1 MIRITS
7 PSRLHLTL
15 IDMNASWGRIDGGA
29 GISLESPHITIS
41 AEKSEAIEVIGES
54 LLKERIEAAVR
65 NVLPEGQGIR
75 IIIEEDMN
83 THVGLG
89 SGTQA
94 SLSAAAAVNELYD
107 LGMSVRDLAIAVGRG
122 GTSGI
127 GVASFE
133 SGGFIVDGG
142 HRFSDKGSFSPS
154 SASRADPAPVIFRH
168 DFPDWNI
175 VLALPDTQGAHDAKE
190 VDIFRKVCPIPLNE
204 VQEVSHIILMKMMP
218 SIIENDIESFG
229 HAVNHIQSL
238 GFKRHEV
245 KLQHQAVRDVMALMQ
260 ESGAYGAGMSSFG
273 PAVYGIVDNKE
284 DAAYVMEDVQDHLDR
299 TIGGRV
305 IVTKANN
312 SGADI
317 REV

>member
-29 GISLESPHITIS
+29 GISLESPNITIS
-41 AEKSEAIEVIGES
+41 AEKSDQTEVEGDSI
-54 LLKERIEAAVR
+54 LKERIEAAAGK
-65 NVLPEGQGIR
+65 VLPEGEGIR
-75 IIIEEDMN
+75 ILIEEDMYA
-83 THVGLG
+83 HVGLG

-107 LGMSVRDLAIAVGRG
+107 LGMGVREMAIAVGRG

-142 HRFSDKGSFSPS
+142 HKFSEKGSFSPS
-154 SASRADPAPVIFRH
+154 SASRADPAPVLFRH
-168 DFPDWNI
+168 DLPDWDI

-190 VDIFRKVCPIPLNE
+190 ADIFRKVCPIPLNE
-204 VQEVSHIILMKMMP
+204 VQEVSHMILMKMMP
-218 SIIENDIESFG
+218 AIIEDDIEAFG
-229 HAVNHIQSL
+229 RAVNHIQTL
-238 GFKRHEV
+238 GFKKREV
-245 KLQHQAVRDVMALMQ
+245 QLQRQAVRDVITLMQ

-273 PAVYGIVDNKE
+273 PVVYGVVDSRE
-284 DAAYVMEDVQDHLDR
+284 DAAYIMEDVQDHLDR

-305 IVTKANN
+305 MITRANN
-312 SGADI
+312 TGADI
-317 REV
+317 RRV

>member
-29 GISLESPHITIS
+29 GISLESPNITIS
-41 AEKSEAIEVIGES
+41 AEKSDQTEVEGDSI
-54 LLKERIEAAVR
+54 LKERIEAAAGK
-65 NVLPEGQGIR
+65 VLPEGEGIR
-75 IIIEEDMN
+75 ILIEEDMYA
-83 THVGLG
+83 HVGLG

-107 LGMSVRDLAIAVGRG
+107 LGMSVRELAIAVGRG

-142 HRFSDKGSFSPS
+142 HKFSEKGSFSPS
-154 SASRADPAPVIFRH
+154 SASRADPAPVLFRH
-168 DFPDWNI
+168 DLPDWDI

-190 VDIFRKVCPIPLNE
+190 ADIFRKVCPIPLNE
-204 VQEVSHIILMKMMP
+204 VQEVSHMILMKMMP
-218 SIIENDIESFG
+218 AIIEDDIEAFG
-229 HAVNHIQSL
+229 RAVNHIQTL
-238 GFKRHEV
+238 GFKKREV
-245 KLQHQAVRDVMALMQ
+245 QLQSQAVRDVITLMQ

-273 PAVYGIVDNKE
+273 PVVYGVVDNNE
-284 DAAYVMEDVQDHLDR
+284 DAAYIMEDVQDHLDR

-305 IVTKANN
+305 MVTRANN
-312 SGADI
+312 TGADI
-317 REV
+317 RRV

>member
-1 MIRITS
+1 MIIITS

-29 GISLESPHITIS
+29 GISLESPHIIIS
-41 AEKSEAIEVIGES
+41 AERSEDIEIIGDS
-54 LLKERIEAAVR
+54 ILKERIDAAVSK
-65 NVLPEGQGIR
+65 VLPEGEGIR
-75 IIIEEDMN
+75 IVIEEDMYS
-83 THVGLG
+83 HVGLG

-94 SLSAAAAVNELYD
+94 SLSAAAAVNELYC

-142 HRFSDKGSFSPS
+142 HRFCEKGSFSPS
-154 SASRADPAPVIFRH
+154 SASRADPAPVLFRH
-168 DFPDWNI
+168 DLPDWNI

-218 SIIENDIESFG
+218 AIVENDIEAFG
-229 HAVNHIQSL
+229 HAINHIQTL

-245 KLQHQAVRDVMALMQ
+245 QLQHPAVRDVMTLMQ

-273 PAVYGIVDNKE
+273 PAVYGVVDSRE
-284 DAAYVMEDVQDHLDR
+284 DATYIMEDVQDHLDR

-305 IVTKANN
+305 MVTKANN

>member
-15 IDMNASWGRIDGGA
+15 IDMNASMGRIDGGA
-29 GISLESPHITIS
+29 GISLESPHIVIS
-41 AEKSEAIEVIGES
+41 AEMSEDTEVTGNS
-54 LLKERIEAAVR
+54 LLKERVEAAVGK
-65 NVLPEGQGIR
+65 VLPEGEGIR
-75 IIIEEDMN
+75 MVIEEDMYA
-83 THVGLG
+83 HVGLG

-94 SLSAAAAVNELYD
+94 SLSAAAAVNELYG

-133 SGGFIVDGG
+133 AGGFIVDGG
-142 HRFSDKGSFSPS
+142 HRFSEKGSFSPS

-168 DFPDWNI
+168 DLPDWDI
-175 VLALPDTQGAHDAKE
+175 VLAVPDTQGAHDAKE

-218 SIIENDIESFG
+218 SIVENDIEAFG
-229 HAVNHIQSL
+229 HAINHIQSL

-245 KLQHQAVRDVMALMQ
+245 QLQHPAVRDVMSLMQ

-273 PAVYGIVDNKE
+273 PAVYGVVDSRE
-284 DAAYVMEDVQDHLDR
+284 DAAYIMEDVQEYLDR
-299 TIGGRV
+299 TIGGTV
-305 IVTKANN
+305 MVTRANN
-312 SGADI
+312 RGAVI
-317 REV
+317 RKV

>member
-15 IDMNASWGRIDGGA
+15 IDMNASLGRIDGGA
-29 GISLESPHITIS
+29 GISLESPHIIIS
-41 AEKSEAIEVIGES
+41 AERYEDIEVIGDS
-54 LLKERIEAAVR
+54 ILKERIETAVSK
-65 NVLPEGQGIR
+65 VLPEGEGIR
-75 IIIEEDMN
+75 IIIEEDMYS
-83 THVGLG
+83 HVGLG
-89 SGTQA
+89 SGTQS
-94 SLSAAAAVNELYD
+94 SLSAAAAVNELYG

-133 SGGFIVDGG
+133 SGGFIIDGG
-142 HRFSDKGSFSPS
+142 HKFSEKGSFSPS
-154 SASRADPAPVIFRH
+154 SASRADPAPVLFRH

-175 VLALPDTQGAHDAKE
+175 VLALPDTQGAHDVKE

-218 SIIENDIESFG
+218 AIVENDIEAFG
-229 HAVNHIQSL
+229 HAINHIQNL

-245 KLQHQAVRDVMALMQ
+245 QLQHPVVRDVMTLMQ

-273 PAVYGIVDNKE
+273 PAVYGVVDSRE
-284 DAAYVMEDVQDHLDR
+284 DATYIMEDVQDHLDN

-305 IVTKANN
+305 MVTKANN

-317 REV
+317 RRV